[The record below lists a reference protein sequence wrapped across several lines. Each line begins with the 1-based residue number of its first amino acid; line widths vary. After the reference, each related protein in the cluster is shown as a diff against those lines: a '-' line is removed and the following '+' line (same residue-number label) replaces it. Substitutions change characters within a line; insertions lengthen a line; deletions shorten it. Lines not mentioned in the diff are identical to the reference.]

1 MENFAENKTSRI
13 RAFSLKSQPSIT
25 DFTCDNRISTI
36 EFDHSILEK
45 QQVAASEI
53 EELCD
58 LIEKYE
64 IPNYPVIFCELNHL
78 RGCVFLEG
86 ETDWPVVFID
96 ITKLSS
102 AEEMRETYIHE
113 AAHLFS
119 NGCGH
124 DFVFSIIHNIFLRTA
139 GYNFSEIEYEYR
151 DCDSRFAILEHMELS
166 KLYVQIVLDQGLD
179 SRHWRFIIG
188 YFQMCRIVPEETM
201 DDKLI
206 RFKKY
211 CTILPIS

>member
-1 MENFAENKTSRI
+1 MGNFEKNKTSKI
-13 RAFSLKSQPSIT
+13 EAFSLKSWPSIN
-25 DFTCDNRISTI
+25 DFTYGNSIFI
-36 EFDHSILEK
+36 AEFDHLILEK
-45 QQVAASEI
+45 HQIHASEI
-53 EELCD
+53 KELCD

-102 AEEMRETYIHE
+102 AEEMRKTYIHE

-124 DFVFSIIHNIFLRTA
+124 DFFFRLFIIFFSELLVIIFLKLSMNT
-139 GYNFSEIEYEYR
+139 GI
-151 DCDSRFAILEHMELS
+151 AIVALQ
-166 KLYVQIVLDQGLD
+166 Y
-179 SRHWRFIIG
+179 WN
-188 YFQMCRIVPEETM
+188 TWN
-201 DDKLI
+201 
-206 RFKKY
+206 
-211 CTILPIS
+211 